1 MAKYRFT
8 VRDQHGEVYSVT
20 EFTRDRITSHD
31 YTMMREVLKWVAQ
44 EQGSAHG
51 FLSEYIDR
59 QEILTQPRFCIS
71 VYDQTVMYAESVSKA
86 YNWDYA
92 DITYTRLKWRENS

>member
-8 VRDQHGEVYSVT
+8 VRDEHGEIYSVT

-31 YTMMREVLKWVAQ
+31 YDMMRDELKWVAS

-51 FLSEYIDR
+51 FLSEYIDK
-59 QEILTQPRFCIS
+59 QEILRQPKFCIS
-71 VYDQTVMYAESVSKA
+71 IFDWTGMYAESV
-86 YNWDYA
+86 NNA
-92 DITYTRLKWRENS
+92 DEWHFRDPVYTRLKWR